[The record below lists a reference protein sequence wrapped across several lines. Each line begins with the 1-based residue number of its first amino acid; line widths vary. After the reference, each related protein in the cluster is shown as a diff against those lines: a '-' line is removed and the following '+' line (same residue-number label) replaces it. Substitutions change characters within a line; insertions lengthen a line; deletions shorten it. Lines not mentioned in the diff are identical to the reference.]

1 MSLKVSSQFFVS
13 FTLIHQKF
21 ANHYLTRSHLNVK
34 AHILPLIHV
43 RNSHRSRWEC
53 CTEINDRIWTS
64 RLDHL
69 SHGSSSHWHTEIWED
84 WEKKK
89 TKRHKAESFQD
100 KLHGSLVKLAVNWML
115 TVVLQKWKR
124 GGRWDCKAANFGSD
138 ALGWDFM
145 SHHSGEQDLFYH
157 SFCVGMTSPSKPSEF
172 PQLWCL
178 NWKSK
183 NTLQNLLPV
192 QNMHDIEHFIASFLI
207 TNDLKIFCRDIM
219 LKIIL

>member
-115 TVVLQKWKR
+115 TVVLQKWK
-124 GGRWDCKAANFGSD
+124 GGGVDGTVKLPTSAVMHLAGISCLTIQVSRTCFITASVLAWHRLLNQVSFPSSD
-138 ALGWDFM
+138 AWIGNQKILYKIYF
-145 SHHSGEQDLFYH
+145 LFKT
-157 SFCVGMTSPSKPSEF
+157 CMTLS
-172 PQLWCL
+172 
-178 NWKSK
+178 
-183 NTLQNLLPV
+183 
-192 QNMHDIEHFIASFLI
+192 
-207 TNDLKIFCRDIM
+207 
-219 LKIIL
+219 IL